1 MKITLLDAKTLGED
15 LSLEPLK
22 EIGECVVYQE
32 TDVKDIEERI
42 KDTDVVVINK
52 IKLNETN
59 LKNVKNLK
67 LICLAATGYD
77 NVDTSY
83 CHKNG
88 IGVCNVV
95 GYSSHSVAQLTAS
108 LVLAL
113 STNLTA
119 FSKYVRD
126 GEYTKSGVANRLTPV
141 YHELF
146 GKTWGIV
153 GYGNI
158 GKEVAGIAKALGCNI
173 LYTRNQQDNSAECVD
188 LDTLCKKSDIIT
200 LHTPLNNATKHLIN
214 DEKLNLMK
222 NDVIIVN
229 VARGAV
235 TDEEAVARA
244 VKEGRVGAFGTD
256 VYSVEPFCENHPFNE
271 IMNYDNVL
279 LTPHMAWGAYE
290 SRKRCLDEII
300 ENIKAFYNGKI
311 RCRVDLAD

>member
-22 EIGECVVYQE
+22 QIGECVVYQE
-32 TDVKDIEERI
+32 TDTKDIEERI
-42 KDTDVVVINK
+42 KDTDVVIINK
-52 IKLNETN
+52 IKLNERN

-83 CHKNG
+83 CHENG

-158 GKEVAGIAKALGCNI
+158 GKEVAGIAKALGCNV
-173 LYTRNQQDNSAECVD
+173 LYTRNHPDDRAECVD

-214 DEKLNLMK
+214 DEKLTLMK
-222 NDVIIVN
+222 DDVIIVN

-256 VYSVEPFCENHPFNE
+256 VYSVEPFGENHPFNE

-300 ENIKAFYNGKI
+300 ENIKAFFNGEI
-311 RCRVDLAD
+311 RCRVDLPD

>member
-1 MKITLLDAKTLGED
+1 MKITVLDAKTLGAD

-22 EIGECVVYQE
+22 AIGECEIYDGTTPDEVC
-32 TDVKDIEERI
+32 ERI
-42 KDTDVVVINK
+42 KDTDVVIINK
-52 IKLNETN
+52 IKLNGTN
-59 LKNVKNLK
+59 LPSAKNLK

-77 NVDTSY
+77 NVDTAY
-83 CHKNG
+83 CRENG

-119 FSKYVRD
+119 FSKYVRE

-173 LYTRNQQDNSAECVD
+173 LYTRNHPDDSAECVD
-188 LDTLCKKSDIIT
+188 LDTLCEKSDIIT
-200 LHTPLNNATKHLIN
+200 LHTPLNNDTKHLIN

-235 TDEEAVARA
+235 TVEEAIVKA
-244 VKEGRVGAFGTD
+244 VKEGRVGGFGTD
-256 VYSVEPFCENHPFNE
+256 VYSVEPFGENHPFNE
-271 IMNYDNVL
+271 IMNFDNVL
-279 LTPHMAWGAYE
+279 LTPHMAWGACE
-290 SRKRCLDEII
+290 SRSRCLDEII
-300 ENIKAFYNGKI
+300 KNIKAFYNGEI
-311 RCRVDLAD
+311 RCRVDLLS

>member
-22 EIGECVVYQE
+22 QIGECVVYQE
-32 TDVKDIEERI
+32 TDTKDIEERI
-42 KDTDVVVINK
+42 KDTDVVIINK

-83 CHKNG
+83 CHENG

-173 LYTRNQQDNSAECVD
+173 LYTRKQQDNSAECVD

-235 TDEEAVARA
+235 TDEEAVAKA
-244 VKEGRVGAFGTD
+244 VKEGRVGAFGAD
-256 VYSVEPFCENHPFNE
+256 VYSVEPFGENHPFNE

-300 ENIKAFYNGKI
+300 ENIKAFYNGEI
-311 RCRVDLAD
+311 RCRVDLPV